1 MKIKTAPT
9 KAAAS
14 EDRRE
19 LAQGMRKELAKER
32 AASSAIEA
40 LKLGAQRYEWFP
52 WPDCPQQTWVPIR
65 TCTIPEIADAEIRA
79 HKRCELA
86 NRPGDDDI
94 YTREYRLHLLSCAIL
109 DGYATETGLASDG
122 TIQLDKHLNDVDG
135 QMFSDA
141 RHLENSLSGQAAFDT
156 LYSAYL
162 TVSRTSAPLSTLQM
176 LGQEKKYLEL
186 LQALKKKP
194 GPIDWTEFS
203 AEEVMGFATFLVD
216 VCPSPGE
223 LSQG

>member
-1 MKIKTAPT
+1 MKLKTAPT

-32 AASSAIEA
+32 SESSAIEA

-86 NRPGDDDI
+86 GRPGDDDI

-122 TIQLDKHLNDVDG
+122 TIQLDKHLSDVDG
-135 QMFSDA
+135 HLFSDA
-141 RHLENSLSGQAAFDT
+141 RHLENSISGQEAFDQ
-156 LYSAYL
+156 LFSAYL
-162 TVSRTSAPLSTLQM
+162 TVSKTSAPLSTLQM
-176 LGQEKKYLEL
+176 LGREKMYLEL

-203 AEEVMGFATFLVD
+203 SQDLMGFVTFLVD
-216 VCPSPGE
+216 AIPSPGGD
-223 LSQG
+223 SPA

>member
-86 NRPGDDDI
+86 GRPGDDDI

-141 RHLENSLSGQAAFDT
+141 RHLENSLSGQEAFDT
-156 LYSAYL
+156 LFSAYL
-162 TVSRTSAPLSTLQM
+162 TVSKTSAPLSTLQM
-176 LGQEKKYLEL
+176 LGKEKMYLEL

-203 AEEVMGFATFLVD
+203 PQDLMGFFTFLVD
-216 VCPSPGE
+216 AIPSPGGD
-223 LSQG
+223 SPA